1 MATDLM
7 DKIERLEKQLP
18 HWEKGLFAA
27 YGAAITMLGNCICRV
42 FESSYLSA
50 AYFDSL
56 QKIEPAEFQNPIP
69 GYAPL
74 FPTITDPVVLKIQD
88 ALFAPYWDILGYLL
102 LIVILIPGILLTVH
116 PAWRQVPL
124 TKRSHLIFGY
134 FLAAWIVVLSLS
146 MLVVW
151 GPDYGL
157 NLLVVGSALALGLGY
172 WWMRRKK
179 DMAEEVF
186 P

>member
-18 HWEKGLFAA
+18 RWEKGLFAA
-27 YGAAITMLGNCICRV
+27 YGAAITMLGSSICRA

-50 AYFDSL
+50 AYLDSV
-56 QKIEPAEFQNPIP
+56 KNIEPVESLP
-69 GYAPL
+69 GYVSL
-74 FPTITDPVVLKIQD
+74 FPTITDPLVLKIQD
-88 ALFAPYWDILGYLL
+88 ALFVPYWNILGYLL

-116 PAWRQVPL
+116 PAWRQVSL
-124 TKRSHLIFGY
+124 AKRSHLIFGY
-134 FLAAWIVVLSLS
+134 FLAAWVALLSLS
-146 MLVVW
+146 ILVVW

-157 NLLVVGSALALGLGY
+157 NLLVVGSALALGLGD